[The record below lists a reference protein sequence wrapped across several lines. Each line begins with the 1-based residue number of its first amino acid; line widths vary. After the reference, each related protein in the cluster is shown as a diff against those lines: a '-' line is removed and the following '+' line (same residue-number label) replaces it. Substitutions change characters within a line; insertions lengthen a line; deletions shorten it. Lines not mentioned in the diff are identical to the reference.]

1 MFGGSSHAIIFE
13 KKAKLHFKK
22 DALYEYNEYKKEFQS
37 VKQNIHSYLA
47 HVV

>member
-22 DALYEYNEYKKEFQS
+22 DAFYDYNESTKEFES
-37 VKQNIHSYLA
+37 VRQNLHSYLA
-47 HVV
+47 HVE